1 LNAHALELLEFPRVV
16 ADVAARAECDGA
28 RAALSGAC
36 PIPDRT
42 LRVSECARLAEAIR
56 RTGEPG
62 SWLSVGTGEVAG
74 WLDDESRSL
83 GVEGLM
89 EIASWL
95 EAGSHTRAAWTD
107 PDLAER
113 TPELLALVSE
123 LPAFEGLA
131 LTLRT
136 SLDPDGRV
144 SDAAS
149 PALRRARAELAN
161 GERDLHGRLERWSKG
176 FGESA
181 YVTRHGDRF
190 VALIPGA
197 GFPRNR
203 GIVHDVSRSGQSLF
217 VEPIELCE
225 ANNHLLEL
233 RAIVTEEEQR
243 VVRELVAAVRE
254 EAEPIGIL
262 ARDLTHL
269 DTLRARARWAI
280 EHRAIAI
287 APGGER
293 LRLKAARHP
302 LLAAAGIAVVP
313 LDLDLDRA
321 GTLLLVSGPN
331 MGGKTVLLKTVGL
344 AVALA
349 HAAFA
354 VPAGEG
360 SAVPEIDAI
369 EADLGDEQSLDR
381 GLSTFAAHL
390 AALDAMARAA
400 GPRTLLLA
408 DELGAGT
415 DPEEGAPLGRVL
427 IEHFAQRGAWG
438 VVTTHLGALKLLAG
452 TVPGVVNGSL
462 EIDTAK
468 MAPTFRFIC
477 GVPGASHALAMAE
490 RLGFDRALIDRARG
504 HVRAE
509 SATLERVLQDLQ
521 ALRRSMD
528 EELTRLAAARGAA
541 EEAERDHHQAAQAAR
556 LALDQVTRRL
566 TRESDALLSHA
577 RELWQNVQR
586 AARRADKTRADAAVL
601 KTQVETV
608 ERQGETLRASAR
620 AAYDVLGVEGAT
632 RARQALRPEDL
643 VPGRRVRVIELGMDA
658 EVASAP
664 DAEGNVRLR
673 RGSWTIQSHISKLEP
688 AVATAMPAPGRA
700 ARGARAD
707 RGAGSPEPL
716 ATWEVGDAVPLEVN
730 LRGYEADEA
739 LRMLD
744 HALDRAVLG
753 GLTELRVIHGVGRG
767 VLRAAVERHLR
778 GHAQVASLRMGQVGE
793 GGRGVTV
800 AQLR

>member
-1 LNAHALELLEFPRVV
+1 MNVHALELLEFPRVV

-28 RAALSGAC
+28 RAAVAQAR
-36 PIPDRT
+36 PIDDPATRA
-42 LRVSECARLAEAIR
+42 RECALLAQAIR
-56 RTGEPG
+56 RNGEPG
-62 SWLSVGTGEVAG
+62 SWLAVGTGGLTE
-74 WLDDESRSL
+74 WLDDQSRSL
-83 GVEGLM
+83 GVEGLLD
-89 EIASWL
+89 IASWL
-95 EAGSHTRAAWTD
+95 EAGTATRASWSD
-107 PDLAER
+107 PGDAER
-113 TPELLALVSE
+113 HPGLFAIATG
-123 LPAFEGLA
+123 LPALEGLA
-131 LTLRT
+131 ATLRT
-136 SLDPDGRV
+136 ALDPDGRV

-161 GERDLHGRLERWSKG
+161 GERDLQGRLERWSKS

-197 GFPRNR
+197 GFPRSR

-217 VEPIELCE
+217 VEPIELCG
-225 ANNHLLEL
+225 ANNHLLEQ
-233 RAIVTEEEQR
+233 RAIVAEEEQR
-243 VVRELVAAVRE
+243 IVRELVAAVRA
-254 EAEPIGIL
+254 AEVPIGIL
-262 ARDLTHL
+262 GRDLTHL
-269 DTLRARARWAI
+269 DTLRARARWAS

-287 APGGER
+287 APGGDR
-293 LRLKAARHP
+293 LRLVAARHP
-302 LLAAAGIAVVP
+302 LLAAAGIPVVP
-313 LDLDLDRA
+313 LDLDLDRS

-390 AALDAMARAA
+390 EALDAMARAA

-427 IEHFAQRGAWG
+427 VEHFAQRGAWG

-468 MAPTFRFIC
+468 MAPTYRFIL

-490 RLGFDRALIDRARG
+490 RLGFDRTLIERARG

-521 ALRRSMD
+521 GLRRSMD
-528 EELTRLAAARGAA
+528 AEMEQLALARAAAEAA
-541 EEAERDHHQAAQAAR
+541 ARDHHQAAEASRQ
-556 LALDQVTRRL
+556 ALDQVTRRL
-566 TRESDALLSHA
+566 TRESDVLLSHA
-577 RELWQNVQR
+577 RELWQTVQR
-586 AARRADKTRADAAVL
+586 EARRADKTRADAAAL
-601 KTQVETV
+601 KAQVEAV
-608 ERQGETLRASAR
+608 EREGETLRASGR
-620 AAYDVLGVEGAT
+620 GAYEQLGVEDHGGS
-632 RARQALRPEDL
+632 RAAMRLEDL
-643 VPGRRVRVIELGMDA
+643 VPGRRVRVIELGMEA

-673 RGSWTIQSHISKLEP
+673 RGSWTIQSHVSKLEP
-688 AVATAMPAPGRA
+688 AHPEAPKTPARAARA
-700 ARGARAD
+700 ARGGD
-707 RGAGSPEPL
+707 VTGAKAPI
-716 ATWEVGDAVPLEVN
+716 ATWESGDAVPFEVD
-730 LRGYEADEA
+730 LRGREADEA
-739 LRMLD
+739 LQMLD
-744 HALDRAVLG
+744 LALDRAVLG
-753 GLTELRVIHGVGRG
+753 GLTELRVIHGIGRG

-778 GHAQVASLRMGQVGE
+778 GHAQVSSLRMGVVGE